1 MKILSLFNGM
11 SFCSMALESLG
22 VNIDKMYSS
31 EIDKYANQ
39 ATQALYPDTIQ
50 LGDVTQWR
58 EWDVDWSSIDLVTG
72 GFPCQ
77 AWSMAG
83 KQLGDKDER
92 GMLFWTMLDIMKH
105 VKYHNPKA
113 DFLIENVKMKKEFEQ
128 YITTHTENAL
138 GKVHKILINSA
149 LVSAQNR
156 NRYYWTSFPVEQP
169 EDKNIHLTD
178 ILEDGASLVGRM
190 VGRKINPETGKRDDY
205 NPSIKT
211 EQRIESRLDSKSGC
225 LTTVQ
230 KDNVVIVDSKYAL
243 SNKLINGFYNKK
255 GGFNGRFNPM
265 NPDLKAKS
273 FCLTAR
279 YFKCG
284 ATDPY
289 IITGTTDDNLYGVS
303 ARKLT
308 PRECFRLQTVPEHH
322 IDTLLSAGISNTQL
336 YKMCGNGWTMEVIK
350 HILSHKY

>member
-1 MKILSLFNGM
+1 MNVLSLFNGM
-11 SFCSMALESLG
+11 SFGKMALESL
-22 VNIDKMYSS
+22 NIKVDNYYSS

-39 ATQALYPDTIQ
+39 ATQAMFPDTIQ
-50 LGDVTQWR
+50 LGDVTGWK
-58 EWDVDWSSIDLVTG
+58 EWNINWGSIDLVTG

-83 KQLGDKDER
+83 KQRGDKDER

-113 DFLIENVKMKKEFEQ
+113 DFLIENVRMKKEFEE

-138 GKVHKILINSA
+138 GIVYKSLINSS

-156 NRYYWTSFPVEQP
+156 NRYYWTNFEVEQP
-169 EDKNIHLTD
+169 SDKNIHLAD
-178 ILEDGASLVGRM
+178 IIEL
-190 VGRKINPETGKRDDY
+190 NPDD
-205 NPSIKT
+205 
-211 EQRIESRLDSKSGC
+211 
-225 LTTVQ
+225 
-230 KDNVVIVDSKYAL
+230 KYDL

-255 GGFNGRFNPM
+255 GGFSGRFNPM
-265 NPDLKAKS
+265 NPDLKPKS

-308 PRECFRLQTVPEHH
+308 PRECFRLQTVPEYH
-322 IDTLLSAGISNTQL
+322 INTLLSAGISNTQL
-336 YKMCGNGWTMEVIK
+336 YKMCGNGWTMLVIA
-350 HILSHKY
+350 HIFKGLKGYQVI